1 MKRYLIFIF
10 SIVFVILTLSSC
22 FLIQKPA
29 LEAPILLMPPN
40 GTVTSTSLTLSW
52 KVPNYSQPL
61 EYKVFFGTNSN
72 PQYVTT
78 VQSTSFTENDL
89 AYSTKYY
96 WQIVAFDQSG
106 QSATSAVWSF
116 TTEGIPRPS
125 TPILRVTDVSTNSVT
140 LGWTQSE
147 FASAIS
153 IYQLTS
159 TVFSKIKVLAGN
171 ISSYTVGNL
180 KPSTVY
186 RYFVVATNASGNA
199 TSGTVTATTLS
210 FLVVNL
216 VSPVNNST
224 LSGTGVTLKWNSNH
238 TGVTYK
244 VFFGTNSNPSYL
256 TTTTSTSLTE
266 NNLSYST
273 TYYWKVSGIFNNQS
287 ATSAVWSFT
296 TGSAPLPTVTNWATM
311 GPYNI
316 PNSFK
321 NISVDAGNLAAGKVN
336 AFAVDLQNPQIMYR
350 GGGVGPGNS
359 GPDSESGLYKSID
372 GGNHWFQID
381 NGLTDPMIDSI
392 WIDQSN
398 PDILL
403 VGTWLTGIFR
413 SSDGGNSWS
422 LVYNSQ
428 TANFYESGNSLY
440 AATAQG
446 VLLSQDNGQTWTLVE
461 PTSNPVRVITGGNG
475 VLYAGLDNGTIM
487 AQYENSSWQTV
498 YTPSQS
504 SWHTVWSIAVDPYST
519 QTVYAVEW
527 QGYNYPDLIFTTN
540 GGKDWNNSTMNYA
553 PIQYVTFDVNTEG
566 VIYAG
571 ADGSLYRSDDN
582 GNTWNEIT
590 QTGDTRLLYSW
601 PGKPGTIVAGTDQ
614 GLYISYNSGQSW
626 TDLNGGVTS
635 SLLTSFAM
643 SGSSIFTAVQ
653 DFSPIVTFNGGQ
665 NWNQLY
671 GTNPPIGENGT
682 FKINPGNPNYVYAFT
697 TYGFQ
702 YSQDGGNTFYLAQGL
717 PSNPL
722 TFSGNNN
729 LIAVN
734 PSNPSVVYVA
744 TKNGVYESTNW
755 GVSWQVE
762 SSWPSNPSLVFVSP
776 NGTIYVGSNTG
787 LFVSNNGGSTWT
799 QSNLAGASGYPVS
812 IDVDPANN
820 QIVLLGMSTGPD
832 QGGGLL
838 KSTDGGYNFTQSNS
852 GINMASNWEWDAVQG
867 LAMWSVKFDP
877 QDPAIVA
884 LGTAGGIFMSYNYG
898 NTWISIK
905 NNAIPNLYT
914 DLAWSG
920 NYLYTSSYGE
930 GILRLMVNIP

>member
-1 MKRYLIFIF
+1 MKKYLIFII
-10 SIVFVILTLSSC
+10 SVIFLIFILSSC
-22 FLIQKPA
+22 FFIQKPT

-40 GTVTSTSLTLSW
+40 GTITSTNVTLSW
-52 KVPNYSQPL
+52 KEPGYSQSL
-61 EYKVFFGTNSN
+61 EYKIFFGTDAN

-78 VQSTSFTENDL
+78 VQSTSFAENDL

-116 TTEGIPRPS
+116 TTE
-125 TPILRVTDVSTNSVT
+125 
-140 LGWTQSE
+140 
-147 FASAIS
+147 
-153 IYQLTS
+153 
-159 TVFSKIKVLAGN
+159 
-171 ISSYTVGNL
+171 
-180 KPSTVY
+180 
-186 RYFVVATNASGNA
+186 
-199 TSGTVTATTLS
+199 
-210 FLVVNL
+210 
-216 VSPVNNST
+216 
-224 LSGTGVTLKWNSNH
+224 
-238 TGVTYK
+238 
-244 VFFGTNSNPSYL
+244 
-256 TTTTSTSLTE
+256 
-266 NNLSYST
+266 
-273 TYYWKVSGIFNNQS
+273 
-287 ATSAVWSFT
+287 
-296 TGSAPLPTVTNWATM
+296 SAPLPTVTNWATM

-321 NISVDAGNLAAGKVN
+321 NVSVDSGNFAAGKVN

-350 GGGVGPGNS
+350 GGGAGPGNS
-359 GPDSESGLYKSID
+359 GPYSESGLYKSTD
-372 GGNHWFQID
+372 GGNQWFQID

-398 PDILL
+398 PQILL

-413 SSDGGNSWS
+413 STDGGNSWS

-428 TANFYESGNSLY
+428 TANFYESGSNLY

-446 VLLSQDNGQTWTLVE
+446 VLLSQDDGQTWTLAE
-461 PTSNPVRVITGGNG
+461 PTPNPVRVITGGNG
-475 VLYAGLDNGTIM
+475 VLYAGLDNGNIM
-487 AQYENSSWQTV
+487 AQYGNSSWQTV
-498 YTPSQS
+498 YAPSQS
-504 SWHTVWSIAVDPYST
+504 TWHTVWSIAVDPYST
-519 QTVYAVEW
+519 TTVYAVEW
-527 QGYNYPDLIFTTN
+527 QGYNYPDLIFTN
-540 GGKDWNNSTMNYA
+540 DGGKDWNNSTMNYR
-553 PIQYVTFDVNTEG
+553 PIQYVAFDVNTQG

-601 PGKPGTIVAGTDQ
+601 PGRPNTIVAGTDQ

-626 TDLNGGVTS
+626 TSLNGEVTS

-643 SGSSIFTAVQ
+643 NGSSIFTAVQ

-665 NWNQLY
+665 SWNQLY
-671 GTNPPIGENGT
+671 GTNPPVGEDGT

-697 TYGFQ
+697 TVGFQ
-702 YSQDGGNTFYLAQGL
+702 YSQDGGNTFYSAQGL
-717 PSNPL
+717 PNNPL

-734 PSNPSVVYVA
+734 PNNSSVVYVA
-744 TKNGVYESTNW
+744 TKNGVYESANW
-755 GVSWQVE
+755 GVSWQAE
-762 SSWPSNPSLVFVSP
+762 SSWPSNPSLVFVSQ
-776 NGTIYVGSNTG
+776 NGTIYVGSSAG
-787 LFVSNNGGSTWT
+787 LFVSQDGGNTWA
-799 QSNLAGASGYPVS
+799 QSNLGGSSGYPVS

-838 KSTDGGYNFTQSNS
+838 KSTDGGLNFTRSNS
-852 GINMASNWEWDAVQG
+852 GINMANNWEWNAVQG

-884 LGTAGGIFMSYNYG
+884 LGTAGGIFLSYNYG

-920 NYLYTSSYGE
+920 NYLYASSYGE
-930 GILRLMVNIP
+930 GILRLSVNIP